1 MSATFWATLAVI
13 VFTKMFEYTRFAES
27 VKALINSMSVSVEA
41 SAKRALEKYVEI
53 TFFDIFDQFLLLLNW
68 VELQIIFFCFIF
80 SLLAILL
87 NLLFL
92 LTYISIALIGCS
104 LLI

>member
-1 MSATFWATLAVI
+1 MGTTFWATLAVI
-13 VFTKMFEYTRFAES
+13 VFTKMFEYARFAES
-27 VKALINSMSVSVEA
+27 VKALINSVGVSVEA
-41 SAKRALEKYVEI
+41 SAKRALEKHVEI

-92 LTYISIALIGCS
+92 LTYISIALIGCC